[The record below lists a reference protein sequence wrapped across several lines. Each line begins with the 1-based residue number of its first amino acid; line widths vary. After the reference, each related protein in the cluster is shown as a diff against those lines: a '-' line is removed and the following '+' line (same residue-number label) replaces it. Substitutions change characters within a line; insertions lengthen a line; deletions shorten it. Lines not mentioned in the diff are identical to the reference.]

1 MIELKHL
8 NKIYEGH
15 GAARTHAVRDV
26 SLQLPDRGMVAIF
39 GRSGCGKTTL
49 LNCIGGLD
57 RASGGSAAFDGEAVT
72 PSATELRNRHIGYI
86 FQNYN
91 LSKGMTVFENVAVSL
106 RLCGV
111 RDEKEIERRVMAAL
125 ESVDME
131 KYRKRMPDAL
141 SGGQQQRVAIA
152 RAIVKNPALILAD
165 EPTGNLDEQ
174 NTVLVMDLLREI
186 SKEHLVLLVT
196 HEASLVDLYCDR
208 VIEMA
213 DGRVVQDRENAVTGG
228 FCGKSANEIYLG
240 DLPLVSHPMGEGVLE
255 QYGDPA
261 DMPTHIRLI
270 SVGGTL
276 YVQAQSNLKLR
287 LIDRDSEVLL
297 REGKYEE
304 RAAREAREISPTLCE
319 PLPAGESGKLYR
331 FSNAVKSGFRANF
344 SKTRRGKKLLIAALG
359 CFPVVIALVLAIFGT
374 VFYEL
379 ERVEETYNPNTVF
392 VRCDTDALSTLRE
405 HPLVDNIFITR
416 YGGGES
422 YPRALT
428 SYCFSIGNFETFLE
442 ESSTYFYAEGL
453 MLPTT
458 LLTADTK
465 MLCGTAVTQNED
477 QIVIS
482 RGYAD
487 LLLEQVGVD
496 FIRDYEDLL
505 YIVGR
510 DGGWDASAPAQ
521 SVVGIT
527 DETEAVVYLSPYR
540 YTQNLLMP
548 LYSCGRN
555 YISDVEHSGMAGL
568 SLSRGE
574 IYLVDARGD
583 KSGKFSEAIRVGDRV
598 NIANTEFTVKD
609 IVSQELDEEQFVLWV
624 YAKYG
629 RNIYESLSAYSEWYW
644 GYDATDAEE
653 WNQMNKGG
661 GWTHAQALKELE
673 LAFKN
678 DYDSDLW
685 RFTEISAGSLPTVVM
700 HREDFLALCSALPT
714 GKENNTFY
722 AMYTDWAKSGNPYY
736 ALHTE
741 QPQRLCEEMIALY
754 GDASVTTPDEMRE
767 FEASLRVEE
776 LLVAC
781 VVILCVSLVMALCLY
796 FIMRSSL
803 MSDIKEVGT
812 LRAIG
817 VSRRNLVFRYLIE
830 TLVLFALTVFVGYV
844 LSSAALLGIGSLHQ
858 SMAQL
863 LYYPWWMALL
873 AFVWLLG
880 VSVICGLL
888 PILSLLRRTPAEIL
902 SKYDI

>member
-1 MIELKHL
+1 
-8 NKIYEGH
+8 
-15 GAARTHAVRDV
+15 
-26 SLQLPDRGMVAIF
+26 
-39 GRSGCGKTTL
+39 
-49 LNCIGGLD
+49 
-57 RASGGSAAFDGEAVT
+57 
-72 PSATELRNRHIGYI
+72 
-86 FQNYN
+86 
-91 LSKGMTVFENVAVSL
+91 
-106 RLCGV
+106 
-111 RDEKEIERRVMAAL
+111 
-125 ESVDME
+125 
-131 KYRKRMPDAL
+131 
-141 SGGQQQRVAIA
+141 
-152 RAIVKNPALILAD
+152 
-165 EPTGNLDEQ
+165 
-174 NTVLVMDLLREI
+174 
-186 SKEHLVLLVT
+186 
-196 HEASLVDLYCDR
+196 
-208 VIEMA
+208 
-213 DGRVVQDRENAVTGG
+213 
-228 FCGKSANEIYLG
+228 
-240 DLPLVSHPMGEGVLE
+240 
-255 QYGDPA
+255 
-261 DMPTHIRLI
+261 
-270 SVGGTL
+270 
-276 YVQAQSNLKLR
+276 
-287 LIDRDSEVLL
+287 
-297 REGKYEE
+297 
-304 RAAREAREISPTLCE
+304 
-319 PLPAGESGKLYR
+319 
-331 FSNAVKSGFRANF
+331 
-344 SKTRRGKKLLIAALG
+344 
-359 CFPVVIALVLAIFGT
+359 
-374 VFYEL
+374 
-379 ERVEETYNPNTVF
+379 
-392 VRCDTDALSTLRE
+392 
-405 HPLVDNIFITR
+405 
-416 YGGGES
+416 
-422 YPRALT
+422 
-428 SYCFSIGNFETFLE
+428 
-442 ESSTYFYAEGL
+442 

-458 LLTADTK
+458 LLAADTK

-685 RFTEISAGSLPTVVM
+685 RFTEISAGTLPTVVM

-722 AMYTDWAKSGNPYY
+722 AMYTDWAKNGNPYY

-741 QPQRLCEEMIALY
+741 QPQRLSEEMIALY

-830 TLVLFALTVFVGYV
+830 TLVLFTLTVFVGYV